1 MDFQKLF
8 TLCYKEFACIR
19 SKFVSDQLIL
29 KLGKFQ
35 FYSKNYKILLHHH
48 GDLTQPPLWPV
59 YNMVKQFHLLYKRPD
74 GDC

>member
-19 SKFVSDQLIL
+19 SIFVSDRLIL

-35 FYSKNYKILLHHH
+35 FYSKNYRNS
-48 GDLTQPPLWPV
+48 TAPSW
-59 YNMVKQFHLLYKRPD
+59 
-74 GDC
+74 